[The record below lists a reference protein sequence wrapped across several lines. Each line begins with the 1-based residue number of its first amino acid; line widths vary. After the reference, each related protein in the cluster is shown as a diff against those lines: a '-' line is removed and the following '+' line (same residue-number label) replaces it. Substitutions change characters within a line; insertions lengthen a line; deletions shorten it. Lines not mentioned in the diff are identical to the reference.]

1 MNKVILIGRLAADP
15 EARSIA
21 GDKPLTITRYRL
33 AVDRDFKK
41 GEADFLP
48 ITAFG
53 KAGEFAE
60 KYFRKG
66 MKVAVVGR
74 IQITS
79 YKNKNGDTVWKTDI
93 VAESQEF
100 CESKKAADDAKT
112 ETNTDN
118 FMPADGYDLPFC

>member
-33 AVDRDFKK
+33 AVDREFKK

-53 KAGEFAE
+53 KAGEFAD

-66 MKVAVVGR
+66 MRVAVVGR

-100 CESKKAADDAKT
+100 CESKKESSTDEA
-112 ETNTDN
+112 DN